1 MNTSSQ
7 DSALSPLL
15 RWLDQRQDRVA
26 ALQGDLTAFRALG
39 PENGGE
45 GELAKALYIE
55 DCLRACGVSDIRR
68 LDAADPRV
76 PSGLRPNVVAR
87 IPGRSSR
94 TLWLFAHMDVVPP
107 GDPALWHSDPWQVV
121 RQGDILVGRGVED
134 NQQGLVSMLLLTE
147 ALHACDIT
155 PELSLGLVFMADE
168 ECGNDYGLAHVLERH
183 AALPEGERFLRAD
196 DFYIVPDSGSPTGA
210 DIEVAEKCLC
220 WLKVDVSG
228 VQCHASTPHKG
239 RNAFVAG
246 AAAVLACMEL
256 HKDFPRRDALFDP
269 ACSTF
274 VPSRH
279 DANVPSVNILPGH
292 DTFYVDCRLLP
303 GVEPEHVLDAA
314 RRRLTAVAEHHGV
327 RIDVAIEHCQ
337 RASETAAD
345 SPVVAALRRAVTD
358 IYQVEARPVG
368 IGGATAHAAC
378 TTATDTNASA
388 IITVTKSGATPRL
401 ISRFRPETPIVAC
414 VMDEPVQRQL
424 SLTWGVKPI
433 IMDYVQS
440 TDEMI
445 EGAVSAAQKAGLI
458 HDGEIAVVT
467 AGVPAGIA
475 GTTNMIKVHLVG
487 SSLINGAGVGDEN
500 VKGVLCVCRTL
511 EDVRHKFHPGMI
523 LVVPHTN
530 NEMLPYIRQAVGV
543 ITEENGLG
551 SHAAVVG
558 LSLNKAV
565 IVGAIGAT
573 RTLHD
578 GMKVSMDCR
587 QGSVQSLAE

>member
-1 MNTSSQ
+1 M
-7 DSALSPLL
+7 
-15 RWLDQRQDRVA
+15 
-26 ALQGDLTAFRALG
+26 
-39 PENGGE
+39 
-45 GELAKALYIE
+45 
-55 DCLRACGVSDIRR
+55 SDIRR

-107 GDPALWHSDPWQVV
+107 GDPALWHSDPWLVV
-121 RQGDILVGRGVED
+121 RQGDMLVGRGVED
-134 NQQGLVSMLLLTE
+134 NQQGLVSMLLLAE

-183 AALPEGERFLRAD
+183 AALPEEQRFLRAD

-327 RIDVAIEHCQ
+327 RIDVVSSTASAPRKRLRTAPWSRPCVVPSRTSIRWRPVPWASAAPPWPPCCAS
-337 RASETAAD
+337 RACPPPCGAASTAPAT
-345 SPVVAALRRAVTD
+345 SPTNILPSPPPQGRPGVCPCAHAALR
-358 IYQVEARPVG
+358 
-368 IGGATAHAAC
+368 
-378 TTATDTNASA
+378 
-388 IITVTKSGATPRL
+388 TV
-401 ISRFRPETPIVAC
+401 
-414 VMDEPVQRQL
+414 
-424 SLTWGVKPI
+424 LT
-433 IMDYVQS
+433 
-440 TDEMI
+440 
-445 EGAVSAAQKAGLI
+445 VS
-458 HDGEIAVVT
+458 
-467 AGVPAGIA
+467 
-475 GTTNMIKVHLVG
+475 
-487 SSLINGAGVGDEN
+487 
-500 VKGVLCVCRTL
+500 
-511 EDVRHKFHPGMI
+511 
-523 LVVPHTN
+523 
-530 NEMLPYIRQAVGV
+530 
-543 ITEENGLG
+543 
-551 SHAAVVG
+551 
-558 LSLNKAV
+558 
-565 IVGAIGAT
+565 
-573 RTLHD
+573 
-578 GMKVSMDCR
+578 
-587 QGSVQSLAE
+587 

>member
-121 RQGDILVGRGVED
+121 RQGDMLVGRGVED
-134 NQQGLVSMLLLTE
+134 NQQGLVSMLLLAE
-147 ALHACDIT
+147 ALHTCDIT

-183 AALPEGERFLRAD
+183 AALPEEQRFLRAD

-292 DTFYVDCRLLP
+292 DSFYVDCRLLP

-314 RRRLTAVAEHHGV
+314 RRRLMDILCNYAGYKKCIPILVFDAYRVSGGAREVEKHHNLYV
-327 RIDVAIEHCQ
+327 VYTREA
-337 RASETAAD
+337 ETADMYIERATHELAKEHRTRVVSSD
-345 SPVVAALRRAVTD
+345 GAEQIIVMGHGALRVSARAIAEEVAAVEKEIRAF
-358 IYQVEARPVG
+358 
-368 IGGATAHAAC
+368 
-378 TTATDTNASA
+378 
-388 IITVTKSGATPRL
+388 L
-401 ISRFRPETPIVAC
+401 
-414 VMDEPVQRQL
+414 
-424 SLTWGVKPI
+424 
-433 IMDYVQS
+433 
-440 TDEMI
+440 
-445 EGAVSAAQKAGLI
+445 EG
-458 HDGEIAVVT
+458 
-467 AGVPAGIA
+467 
-475 GTTNMIKVHLVG
+475 
-487 SSLINGAGVGDEN
+487 
-500 VKGVLCVCRTL
+500 
-511 EDVRHKFHPGMI
+511 
-523 LVVPHTN
+523 
-530 NEMLPYIRQAVGV
+530 
-543 ITEENGLG
+543 
-551 SHAAVVG
+551 
-558 LSLNKAV
+558 
-565 IVGAIGAT
+565 
-573 RTLHD
+573 
-578 GMKVSMDCR
+578 
-587 QGSVQSLAE
+587 

>member
-121 RQGDILVGRGVED
+121 RQGDMLVGRGVED
-134 NQQGLVSMLLLTE
+134 NQQGLVSMLLLAE
-147 ALHACDIT
+147 ALHACKIT

-168 ECGNDYGLAHVLERH
+168 ECGNNYGLAHVLERH

-314 RRRLTAVAEHHGV
+314 RRHLTAVAEHHGV

-337 RASETAAD
+337 RASETTVD

-368 IGGATAHAAC
+368 IGGATVAALLRQQGLPAAVWSC
-378 TTATDTNASA
+378 IDSTCHQPDEHSSITATLKDAQVFA
-388 IITVTKSGATPRL
+388 HVL
-401 ISRFRPETPIVAC
+401 
-414 VMDEPVQRQL
+414 MQR
-424 SLTWGVKPI
+424 
-433 IMDYVQS
+433 
-440 TDEMI
+440 
-445 EGAVSAAQKAGLI
+445 
-458 HDGEIAVVT
+458 
-467 AGVPAGIA
+467 
-475 GTTNMIKVHLVG
+475 
-487 SSLINGAGVGDEN
+487 
-500 VKGVLCVCRTL
+500 
-511 EDVRHKFHPGMI
+511 
-523 LVVPHTN
+523 
-530 NEMLPYIRQAVGV
+530 
-543 ITEENGLG
+543 
-551 SHAAVVG
+551 
-558 LSLNKAV
+558 
-565 IVGAIGAT
+565 
-573 RTLHD
+573 
-578 GMKVSMDCR
+578 
-587 QGSVQSLAE
+587 